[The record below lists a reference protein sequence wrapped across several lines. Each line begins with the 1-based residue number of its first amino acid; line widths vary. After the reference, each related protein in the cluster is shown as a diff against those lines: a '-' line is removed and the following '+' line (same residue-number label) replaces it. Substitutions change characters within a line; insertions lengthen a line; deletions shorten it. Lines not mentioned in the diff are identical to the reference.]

1 VTSVVVADDHAF
13 FRSGLE
19 AALSSAGFKILASV
33 PDGQSAL
40 KAVAQHNPDILI
52 MDVRM
57 PICNGVEAIEAL
69 RASGDDRP
77 VIVLANELSDEELYK
92 VMRANASGVVLKHG
106 PEAHIFSAIEA
117 AMGGARFI
125 QGDLL
130 ERAMASTQNA
140 RGSSAMDT
148 LTERERRVVEEISR
162 GLRNSEIAQRLDV
175 TEGTIKVY
183 LHKIYTKLGV
193 KSRTELALMARDGRV
208 N

>member
-1 VTSVVVADDHAF
+1 
-13 FRSGLE
+13 
-19 AALSSAGFKILASV
+19 
-33 PDGQSAL
+33 
-40 KAVAQHNPDILI
+40 

-57 PICNGVEAIEAL
+57 PICNGVEAIEML

-77 VIVLANELSDEELYK
+77 VIVLANELDDEELYK
-92 VMRANASGVVLKHG
+92 VMLANASGIVLKHG
-106 PEAHIFSAIEA
+106 PEAHIFNAIEA

-130 ERAMASTQNA
+130 ERAMASSQTA

-148 LTERERRVVEEISR
+148 LTERERKVVEEISR

-193 KSRTELALMARDGRV
+193 KSRTELALMARDGRP